1 MFIEQDASFKL
12 PIPANQH
19 RRTPFIFHG
28 ICSDEIFRLRGEIIF
43 LATAAP
49 EFANLSQAGVQ
60 FPIAHHQSQVSCVI
74 GKNRNSDGIAGQ
86 GASIPLLAGVN

>member
-1 MFIEQDASFKL
+1 MLIEQDASFKL

-28 ICSDEIFRLRGEIIF
+28 ICSDEVFRLCGEIIF

-49 EFANLSQAGVQ
+49 EFANLSQAGEQ
-60 FPIAHHQSQVSCVI
+60 SSIAHYQLQVSCVI
-74 GKNRNSDGIAGQ
+74 GKNRKGDGVAAQ
-86 GASIPLLAGVN
+86 GAVIPLLAGVN